1 MRALAHLW
9 RLARAGQTLAAHDA
23 LAPALAESE
32 VPRFARVL
40 VKLAKLGYRERE
52 KDIANPLAGA
62 LVALGPSY
70 IKLGQFLATR
80 SDIVGEE
87 RARDLSLLQDRL
99 QPFSHEEAIKELH
112 NAFGAE
118 ATALF
123 PDFGPP

>member
-23 LAPALAESE
+23 LTPALEGSESDL
-32 VPRFARVL
+32 ARVL
-40 VKLAKLGYRERE
+40 VKLAKLAYRKKE
-52 KDIANPLAGA
+52 KESSNPLAAA

-99 QPFSHEEAIKELH
+99 QPFSQE
-112 NAFGAE
+112 
-118 ATALF
+118 
-123 PDFGPP
+123 

>member
-9 RLARAGQTLAAHDA
+9 RLARAGRTLAAHDA
-23 LAPALAESE
+23 LAAAFQGEEIPGMARAL
-32 VPRFARVL
+32 VQ
-40 VKLAKLGYRERE
+40 LAKLGYRRGE
-52 KDIANPLAGA
+52 KEIPSPLAAA

-99 QPFSHEEAIKELH
+99 QPF
-112 NAFGAE
+112 
-118 ATALF
+118 
-123 PDFGPP
+123 